1 MDISATQVATV
12 MMVLQ
17 QVGTIILAYM
27 TIGYLPEVSIEGVHG
42 LVRTLFSVLDLAQP
56 VASIMAQGIVV
67 EEISYLAQDMRVV
80 MWFIACNVAAFVGAW
95 GVLRLWTDPPSLAGR
110 IFGCLVLVLSPL
122 ALVMLHETWHRLVS
136 GYVLSLVIQV
146 GGWWNWIGTNI
157 PSGRISDIREVW
169 ASVKQGKPFDPT
181 RYMCLKK
188 GVFVGLDEKERAVY
202 VPLKEFRRHWEII
215 GQTRAGKGLG
225 ACTLLDQ
232 AAQLGECVV
241 ILDPKGDTFMPSVMA
256 ASAQRAGVPFTLID
270 LREGQPPQLNLLAG
284 CTPQDIEEM
293 LIQVFDLTEKGD
305 NADIYRIQDR
315 AAARLIA
322 GSGACSFPELYDK
335 AAQMLDQS
343 KTRRLYEALRELAFL
358 PAIQTAAGIDLSEI
372 VGRPGILYV
381 TGSTRYEPVVRLQ
394 KAILLRVLQILDK
407 RGQEKE
413 GIWTA
418 LFLDEFK
425 YLLSPAALQALG
437 VIADRRCHL
446 LLAHQSL
453 GDLRDTTLPAAA
465 VEGAVLVNCALKLLF
480 RTNDPDTA
488 TWEARVCGTV
498 PVHTEVTQKTIFKF
512 HNAEGSWRESA
523 RPIFDEN
530 ILQSLPPFCAILVGA
545 GVPQKVRF
553 GFLPVGERPT
563 PVPAPIQSP
572 TNQELI

>member
-1 MDISATQVATV
+1 MGISATQLATV

-27 TIGYLPEVSIEGVHG
+27 TIGYLPEVCIEGVHG
-42 LVRTLFSVLDLAQP
+42 LVSTLFSVLDPGQP
-56 VASIMAQGIVV
+56 VASITAQGIVMGEV
-67 EEISYLAQDMRVV
+67 RYLVQDMRVV

-256 ASAQRAGVPFTLID
+256 ASAQCAGVPFTLID

-545 GVPQKVRF
+545 GVPRKVRF

>member
-1 MDISATQVATV
+1 MSKVSKSFAI
-12 MMVLQ
+12 VLTLAQ
-17 QVGTIILAYM
+17 QVM
-27 TIGYLPEVSIEGVHG
+27 G
-42 LVRTLFSVLDLAQP
+42 LLLCHATLDYVPVQVQQQIANLLNHLCDVLDLARP
-56 VASIMAQGIVV
+56 VGSVDAQALVVADVHSMVHDLVIVV
-67 EEISYLAQDMRVV
+67 WVS
-80 MWFIACNVAAFVGAW
+80 ACNIAGFGATW
-95 GVLRLWTDPPSLAGR
+95 GLHRAVTNPPSSEGQTAGA
-110 IFGCLVLVLSPL
+110 ILFALSPL
-122 ALVMLHETWHRLVS
+122 SIVLLHESWNGLVS
-136 GYVLSLVIQV
+136 GYVLFLVLQAV
-146 GGWWNWIGTNI
+146 GWWCWIGMAL
-157 PSGRISDIREVW
+157 PSGRTSDIREVW
-169 ASVKQGKPFDPT
+169 TSVKQGKPFDPT
-181 RYMCLKK
+181 RYICLKK

-215 GQTRAGKGLG
+215 GQTRAGKGLSG
-225 ACTLLDQ
+225 ATLLDQ

-241 ILDPKGDTFMPSVMA
+241 IFDPKGDSFMPSVMS

-284 CTPQDIEEM
+284 CSAQDIEEI
-293 LIQVFDLTEKGD
+293 LIQSFDLIEKGD
-305 NADIYRIQDR
+305 NADVYRIEDR

-322 GSGACSFPELYDK
+322 GSGARSFPELYAK
-335 AAQMLDQS
+335 AGQMLDQS
-343 KTRRLYEALRELAFL
+343 KTRRLFEALRELALL
-358 PAIQTAAGIDLSEI
+358 PAIQTVAGIDLSKI

-394 KAILLRVLQILDK
+394 KAILLRVLQIVDK
-407 RGQEKE
+407 RGQEKD
-413 GIWTA
+413 GTWTA

-425 YLLSPAALQALG
+425 YLLSPAALQGLG
-437 VIADRRCHL
+437 IIADRRCHL

-488 TWEARVCGTV
+488 TWEARLCGTV

-523 RPIFDEN
+523 RPLFDEN
-530 ILQSLPPFCAILVGA
+530 VLQSLPPFCAILVGA
-545 GVPQKVRF
+545 GVPRKVRF
-553 GFLPVGERPT
+553 GFLPVGDRPT
-563 PVPAPIQSP
+563 PVPAPIQQP

>member
-1 MDISATQVATV
+1 MDISATQLATI

-17 QVGTIILAYM
+17 QVGTITLAYM
-27 TIGYLPEVSIEGVHG
+27 TIGYLPEVCIEGVHG
-42 LVRTLFSVLDLAQP
+42 LVATFFSVLDPGQP
-56 VASIMAQGIVV
+56 VASITAQGIVV
-67 EEISYLAQDMRVV
+67 EEVSYLAQDMRVV
-80 MWFIACNVAAFVGAW
+80 IWFIACNVAAFVGAW

-110 IFGCLVLVLSPL
+110 IFGWLVLVLSPL

-136 GYVLSLVIQV
+136 GYALSLVIQV
-146 GGWWNWIGTNI
+146 GGWWNWIGTST
-157 PSGRISDIREVW
+157 PTGRISDIREVW
-169 ASVKQGKPFDPT
+169 ASVKKSKPFDPT
-181 RYMCLKK
+181 RYMRLKK
-188 GVFVGLDEKERAVY
+188 GVFVGLDERGKGVY
-202 VPLKEFRRHWEII
+202 LSHQEFQRHVQLL
-215 GQTRAGKGLG
+215 GQTRAGKGLSG
-225 ACTLLDQ
+225 AILLDQ
-232 AAQLGECVV
+232 AAQLKECVV
-241 ILDPKGDTFMPSVMA
+241 VIDPKGDTFMPSVMS
-256 ASAQRAGVPFTLID
+256 ASAQRASVPFTLID

-284 CTPQDIEEM
+284 CSAQDIEEM
-293 LIQVFDLTEKGD
+293 LIQVFDLIEKGD

-322 GSGACSFPELYDK
+322 GSGARSFPELYDK

-343 KTRRLYEALRELAFL
+343 KTRRLFEALREIAFL
-358 PAIQTAAGIDLSEI
+358 PAIQTAAGVDLSEI
-372 VGRPGILYV
+372 VGRPGIIYV
-381 TGSTRYEPVVRLQ
+381 IGNTRFEPVVRLQ
-394 KAILLRVLQILDK
+394 KAILLRVLQIVDK

-413 GIWTA
+413 GVWTA

-453 GDLRDTTLPAAA
+453 GDLRDTTLPASA

-488 TWEARVCGTV
+488 TWEARLIGTV

-530 ILQSLPPFCAILVGA
+530 ILQSLPPLHAILVGA
-545 GVPQKVRF
+545 GVPKKIRF

-563 PVPAPIQSP
+563 PVSAPIQSP